1 MESFSP
7 YAVQP
12 FSPLTT
18 NFVRVLSKS
27 EMTYEI
33 FNHCIS
39 NILHSVNFVK
49 DMVVIKFQNKKF
61 KLMNGSKQ
69 LIGRPWKDSYSY
81 MFIKYLQFFWSTF
94 IEFPEFISYSDWISD
109 VNTWFINTFHLQVQF
124 QIFMNQGDIPMSI
137 FPLVRHHAPPTYKSI
152 IAQLLM
158 LISALR

>member
-39 NILHSVNFVK
+39 NILHLDNFVK
-49 DMVVIKFQNKKF
+49 DMVTIKFQNKKF

-69 LIGRPWKDSYSY
+69 MIGRSCARAITATCS
-81 MFIKYLQFFWSTF
+81 L
-94 IEFPEFISYSDWISD
+94 
-109 VNTWFINTFHLQVQF
+109 NTCSFS
-124 QIFMNQGDIPMSI
+124 G
-137 FPLVRHHAPPTYKSI
+137 PLS
-152 IAQLLM
+152 
-158 LISALR
+158 

>member
-49 DMVVIKFQNKKF
+49 DMVAIKFQNKKF

-137 FPLVRHHAPPTYKSI
+137 FPLVRHHEPPTYKSI
-152 IAQLLM
+152 ITQLLM
-158 LISALR
+158 LISTLR

>member
-49 DMVVIKFQNKKF
+49 DMVAIKFQNKKF

-94 IEFPEFISYSDWISD
+94 IEFPEFISYYD
-109 VNTWFINTFHLQVQF
+109 
-124 QIFMNQGDIPMSI
+124 
-137 FPLVRHHAPPTYKSI
+137 
-152 IAQLLM
+152 
-158 LISALR
+158 

>member
-33 FNHCIS
+33 VNHCIS
-39 NILHSVNFVK
+39 NILHSVHFVK
-49 DMVVIKFQNKKF
+49 DMVTIKFQNKKF

-69 LIGRPWKDSYSY
+69 LIARVYARAITAPCS
-81 MFIKYLQFFWSTF
+81 L
-94 IEFPEFISYSDWISD
+94 
-109 VNTWFINTFHLQVQF
+109 NTCSFS
-124 QIFMNQGDIPMSI
+124 G
-137 FPLVRHHAPPTYKSI
+137 PLS
-152 IAQLLM
+152 
-158 LISALR
+158 

>member
-1 MESFSP
+1 MCVSRQKFFPFKKEGRLGNIVLLTNITMESFSP

-49 DMVVIKFQNKKF
+49 DMAMIKFQNKKF
-61 KLMNGSKQ
+61 KLLNG
-69 LIGRPWKDSYSY
+69 
-81 MFIKYLQFFWSTF
+81 
-94 IEFPEFISYSDWISD
+94 
-109 VNTWFINTFHLQVQF
+109 
-124 QIFMNQGDIPMSI
+124 
-137 FPLVRHHAPPTYKSI
+137 
-152 IAQLLM
+152 
-158 LISALR
+158 

>member
-1 MESFSP
+1 MESFLP

-49 DMVVIKFQNKKF
+49 DMVKIKFQNKKF
-61 KLMNGSKQ
+61 KFMNGSKQ
-69 LIGRPWKDSYSY
+69 LIGRVHARAITAACS
-81 MFIKYLQFFWSTF
+81 L
-94 IEFPEFISYSDWISD
+94 
-109 VNTWFINTFHLQVQF
+109 NTCSFS
-124 QIFMNQGDIPMSI
+124 G
-137 FPLVRHHAPPTYKSI
+137 PLS
-152 IAQLLM
+152 
-158 LISALR
+158 